1 MARRPHP
8 RLLAASG
15 HLLLAA
21 LVTWPLLRAPR
32 ARLLGSPDVDI
43 WNHAWGPWWWWQSLS
58 QGSLPWQTRLLQWP
72 DGGLL
77 WFIDPVLAG
86 LGAPL
91 VPLLGAAMAVNAV
104 LFGYV
109 AFASWAGGR
118 LARALGARGPAI
130 WVGSA
135 AFAGSAWLCCELH
148 NGITEAANIGPVAL
162 ALAWGED
169 AVRARTLRAW
179 ALAGVGVGLAAL
191 ASPYLGLGAGL
202 VMLVRGLPAL
212 RHAWLGGLVALAL
225 TAPPVLL
232 LRTQLESAAAIVK
245 HPGGMNAQLALHNAV
260 DPRTFL
266 MPFGFRSRDLSAE
279 GFEHSMYLGLIA
291 LALGLVALWKAWGG
305 AGPGRRGAVIW
316 LGAAAVSAVF
326 ALGPYLY
333 WGDGWLALGDQR
345 LRLPWWAVHQL
356 APGLAITHPL
366 RLAVP
371 LLAIVSGFAA
381 LGASALAEQRPR
393 LGWALA
399 GAVLLDGLVISGA
412 PWPVATAPAAVPAVY
427 AQTASASDTLAILD
441 LPTDAGETM
450 ATSRYLWWQT
460 GHARPIPYG
469 PDARASTSA
478 LINDPAFRVLAALSN
493 RRVDEHGRLGFA
505 RPGGGR
511 QDAAHFADLDFGWI
525 VLHTDLDPEAAAA
538 IEAQLTGELGPG
550 EAVGSD
556 LIWTLTSAGS
566 TP

>member
-1 MARRPHP
+1 
-8 RLLAASG
+8 
-15 HLLLAA
+15 
-21 LVTWPLLRAPR
+21 
-32 ARLLGSPDVDI
+32 
-43 WNHAWGPWWWWQSLS
+43 
-58 QGSLPWQTRLLQWP
+58 
-72 DGGLL
+72 
-77 WFIDPVLAG
+77 
-86 LGAPL
+86 
-91 VPLLGAAMAVNAV
+91 
-104 LFGYV
+104 
-109 AFASWAGGR
+109 
-118 LARALGARGPAI
+118 
-130 WVGSA
+130 
-135 AFAGSAWLCCELH
+135 
-148 NGITEAANIGPVAL
+148 
-162 ALAWGED
+162 
-169 AVRARTLRAW
+169 
-179 ALAGVGVGLAAL
+179 
-191 ASPYLGLGAGL
+191 
-202 VMLVRGLPAL
+202 
-212 RHAWLGGLVALAL
+212 
-225 TAPPVLL
+225 
-232 LRTQLESAAAIVK
+232 
-245 HPGGMNAQLALHNAV
+245 MNAQLALHNAV